1 LVGVLLGSINF
12 GEFIGA
18 LIVFLLGARITRI
31 FLCTQIY
38 ALLLNIY
45 WFFPFLKTEEPLQFA
60 LAMILPL
67 VLLNAGFSSN
77 DVTML
82 SYIQSSFPEDEE
94 DKEVQVKKSKQFAKL
109 PSVMGFLYTSYAI
122 LAALSVVGT
131 GRLFY
136 HYKDNLANPRSVQS
150 PVTKTE
156 EM

>member
-1 LVGVLLGSINF
+1 MYSLVGVLLGSINF

-38 ALLLNIY
+38 AVLLNIY
-45 WFFPFLKTEEPLQFA
+45 WFFPFLITEEPLHFA

-82 SYIQSSFPEDEE
+82 SYIQSSFPEDDEE
-94 DKEVQVKKSKQFAKL
+94 DKEAQTKKSKQLAKL
-109 PSVMGFLYTSYAI
+109 PSVMGFLYTSYAV
-122 LAALSVVGT
+122 LAAVSVIGT

-136 HYKDNLANPRSVQS
+136 HYKDNLANPRSIHFF
-150 PVTKTE
+150 TR
-156 EM
+156 